1 MLKNDTMFADG
12 GLKQDGNTTDPISG
26 NDVPPGSLQKEV
38 RDDIPA
44 QLSEGE
50 FVFPADVVRYVGLER
65 LMQIRD
71 EAKKG
76 LGKMEEIGQMG
87 NADQVANP
95 EEPHGDEFANHI
107 DSIMGELGHEQPA
120 QMARGGGIGL
130 KAPAIE
136 IKQFKDPS
144 GKMSFITYVNGE
156 PATPLPT
163 GAQEVAEAKA
173 VEEQTRGLSP
183 TEKNV
188 AKAEEPKS
196 FSDMLSKELG
206 AAKTN
211 DPYSPQKELGK
222 VLGGAAGKATS
233 SIIKDIQTAF
243 KSNDYLR
250 NLSDSLD
257 YKLAGTSKDAG
268 LSENMNNAVS
278 GSGGVTPTESGVVP
292 EVPTMNELETKPT
305 TPETYNGNKG
315 GFVRKKK

>member
-107 DSIMGELGHEQPA
+107 DSIMGELGHEQPKH
-120 QMARGGGIGL
+120 MATGGLGL

-144 GKMSFITYVNGE
+144 GKMSFITYVNGQ

-163 GAQEVAEAKA
+163 GAQEVSEAKA
-173 VEEQTRGLSP
+173 VEEQKQTLTP

-196 FSDMLSKELG
+196 FSDMLSG

-211 DPYSPQKELGK
+211 DPYFAQKELGR
-222 VLGGAAGKATS
+222 VLGDVTGKAAKNV
-233 SIIKDIQTAF
+233 IKDIQTAF
-243 KSNDYLR
+243 KSNTYFSK
-250 NLSDSLD
+250 LSDDLD
-257 YKLAGTSKDAG
+257 YKLAGTSKDAE
-268 LSENMNNAVS
+268 LSGDMNNVAS
-278 GSGGVTPTESGVVP
+278 GSGGVTPTEVGVVP

>member
-1 MLKNDTMFADG
+1 MFADG

-107 DSIMGELGHEQPA
+107 DSIMGELGHEQPKH
-120 QMARGGGIGL
+120 MATGGLGF

-144 GKMSFITYVNGE
+144 GKISFITYLNGQ
-156 PATPLPT
+156 PATPLPA
-163 GAQEVAEAKA
+163 GAQEISEAKA
-173 VEEQTRGLSP
+173 VEEQKQTLTP

-196 FSDMLSKELG
+196 FSDMLSG

-211 DPYSPQKELGK
+211 DPYFAQKEFGK
-222 VLGGAAGKATS
+222 VLGDVAGKTAKNV
-233 SIIKDIQTAF
+233 IKDIQSAF

-250 NLSDSLD
+250 NLSDNLD
-257 YKLAGTSKDAG
+257 YNLAGTSKDVG
-268 LSENMNNAVS
+268 LSGDMNNVASNSNEKPVVTTNEPGIVS
-278 GSGGVTPTESGVVP
+278 ETPE
-292 EVPTMNELETKPT
+292 MNAPETKPT